1 MKIEGGKERLL
12 PYTVLYIGN
21 FIGITLTDIC
31 KIEERTQEVLMC
43 LHFLPIN
50 INKINLTH

>member
-12 PYTVLYIGN
+12 PYTVLHIGN

-31 KIEERTQEVLMC
+31 KIDRRKDTKSV
-43 LHFLPIN
+43 N
-50 INKINLTH
+50 ILTFSPH